1 MVETKAKILIVDD
14 EPSML
19 QMLSFVLSKEGFEV
33 ISTTSSHE
41 ALKIM
46 EVQKIDTVVE
56 DIRMPEM
63 DGIELLRRIKEKDPA
78 VPVIIITAFSTW
90 DNAMEAMRLGA
101 YDYIKKPFD
110 TDNIRAVITR
120 AVQQKRLSEQEGAES
135 LFKMSEI
142 IGSSEGMQKVLDS
155 VRRVASTDSTVLIQ
169 GESGTGKELVARA
182 LHYNSLRSR
191 EVFICVNCGAFVETL
206 LESELFGHVRGSFTG
221 AISDKKGLLE
231 VADKGTFFLDEVS
244 TMTSQTQVRLLR
256 VLEERVFFPVGNTQP
271 KRVDVR
277 FITATN
283 TDLKAEVVAGR
294 FREDLFY
301 RLNVIPIHIPPL
313 RERKSDIP
321 LLAGHFLA
329 LYSRAMG
336 KNIVG
341 LSERAKSALISH
353 NWPGNVRELENIIQ
367 RAVALCEGDTIE
379 EVDLI
384 GAQLRSSVPSVEIP
398 EKGFSLEKHLA
409 EIEKSYV
416 AMALQKTNGNLTKAA
431 EILGMS
437 FRSIR
442 YKVKKLGIEIH

>member
-1 MVETKAKILIVDD
+1 VVETKPKILVVDD

-19 QMLSFVLSKEGFEV
+19 QMLSIVLSKEGYDV
-33 ISTTSSHE
+33 ISTTSSQE
-41 ALKIM
+41 ALKMM
-46 EVQKIDTVVE
+46 ETQKIDTVVE
-56 DIRMPEM
+56 DIRMPGM

-78 VPVIIITAFSTW
+78 LPVIVITAFCTW

-110 TDNIRAVITR
+110 TDNIRSVITR
-120 AVQQKRLSEQEGAES
+120 AVQQKRLCEQEGAES

-142 IGSSEGMQKVLDS
+142 VGSSEGMQEVLDS
-155 VRRVASTDSTVLIQ
+155 VRRVASTDSTVLIH

-231 VADKGTFFLDEVS
+231 VADRGTFFLDEVS
-244 TMTSQTQVRLLR
+244 TMPPATQVRLLR
-256 VLEERVFFPVGNTQP
+256 VLEERVFFPVGSTQP
-271 KRVDVR
+271 KKVDVR

-329 LYSRAMG
+329 LYSRTMG

-367 RAVALCEGDTIE
+367 RAVALCEGETIE

-384 GAQLRSSVPSVEIP
+384 GAQLQSGASKVDIP
-398 EKGFSLEKHLA
+398 QQGFNLEKHLA
-409 EIEKSYV
+409 EIEKSYIT
-416 AMALQKTNGNLTKAA
+416 MALQKTNGNLTKAA
-431 EILGMS
+431 EILGMT

-442 YKVKKLGIEIH
+442 YKVKKLDIETH